1 MSASPVIGLQRCVRS
16 TESPFGMK
24 PDSSA
29 PPLPLPWRP
38 RAVGQL
44 HLSWRSWLS
53 SSQPPPAWPRQPAV
67 GFWVKGGGRRGGP
80 TARRQG
86 STWSWCVVQD
96 LVALRQRVVAWCQ
109 GDTAQGPTAH
119 ICWDRTWESTVEPT
133 SPPSHFFFQKMANVN
148 KLSVHMCFGIWMET
162 LVCAPPPALLPL
174 SLSVFAKWAFLAQ
187 PQLNLELFGWYFP
200 HGLITNR
207 RSGL

>member
-1 MSASPVIGLQRCVRS
+1 MTSGLFAGYSLWRYLCGRCAANPFSSLLLPIQQTCLSLHPVLTFMSASPVIGLQRCVRS

-96 LVALRQRVVAWCQ
+96 LVALCQRVVAWSQ
-109 GDTAQGPTAH
+109 RGHGTGPDSSHLLRQNMRIHSGA
-119 ICWDRTWESTVEPT
+119 SL
-133 SPPSHFFFQKMANVN
+133 SPFPF
-148 KLSVHMCFGIWMET
+148 
-162 LVCAPPPALLPL
+162 LLP
-174 SLSVFAKWAFLAQ
+174 K
-187 PQLNLELFGWYFP
+187 NG
-200 HGLITNR
+200 
-207 RSGL
+207 